1 MEKTEIK
8 KLVSEAQSGNKQALE
23 KLYSEYHSKVYF
35 FVRRFAGDG
44 AIAEDL
50 TSETFTAALERIGEL
65 RSDESFAG
73 WLYSI
78 AYKKCVDFLR
88 NESRTVSVRTPAE
101 LEELLEGAALN
112 EPILLPEDYAVN
124 AETRLQLKEII
135 DGLTPD
141 QRSAVIMY
149 YYDEMSIPEVATAM
163 GTNENNVSQKLHR
176 ARKKIRAKIEK
187 LIGRGALFGAV
198 PMGTMLGEIG
208 ASPAGLAAVGAAV
221 AVPYGLSKASGGTAR
236 ELLWI
241 TRKYWSKHKK
251 SLAALLFSGVLL
263 CAVVCCAF
271 LMIRQEQ
278 RRWFENYY
286 DTHGKY
292 TLAVPTN
299 TGLDDVIGLVSTDE
313 TVRGEISVTGTEG
326 IGKYRYHIGTIDDPH
341 DLAHIPL
348 EAGRM
353 PETADE
359 IAIDRGVLKKFGYF
373 GNVGDDIALDGG
385 TYKLV
390 GIIDEKYGAN
400 HYGSLLMEQRLNE
413 GQLYADEKY
422 RSTRYMPLMF
432 TGGNSKAEYKWIMLD
447 RIIDL
452 KPKTISSPAEELGE
466 YLRAGGV
473 QLDNVYK
480 DAPIQLW
487 DFYNYK
493 PAIAKMYLVGY
504 DNVELSSKTRTLL
517 VLTVISVIIAVLS
530 VIATLRNVFAERENS
545 MAMLRRIGLS
555 KRRLRIMYLTE
566 CLILIVIQTVIGIGI
581 GSAAHLT
588 ITKIQSAL
596 IDKLDITGFTLD
608 PLITDNSL
616 DPFVLAVIGSAAV
629 LGAGYLIVGFFNGM
643 KARRVKKKKAGSLR
657 ACISRVFRS
666 RAVTVIQT
674 AALTLICFGTLFGY
688 MLYHNTTGD
697 YYTDASGEVRFVEN
711 VTTNFGPAYQFDLE
725 EDNIKEYY
733 RTTSSPD
740 VAVGSLKLVKVQDS
754 YSGIDDKTA
763 DNLGDAISSGRLSQT
778 FISANDS
785 RELGNKLIFGTAE
798 EIKFFR
804 DNSSDEGKALFDTD
818 KTYYSCPTVLA
829 DIGTLNSLSQYVVYG
844 EIHPEKLSSGE
855 EILIVVKSGEVPL
868 SVGDS
873 LTIGSAATSNGFGVD
888 KLSLTDT
895 RIGAVVQL
903 PKEMDRILKYAVSEG
918 NSFNLLT
925 TVNGAKGLGLHA
937 ASYTELFARDA
948 IGSKLPVGS
957 GLEVL
962 SLEQQRHEIFVRNAE
977 QYVSMGLLVVLM
989 SLLGF
994 AAYFNGIGMKIR
1006 LKEYQ
1011 ISVMRAI
1018 GSPVK
1023 KLRSKM
1029 TIDSIRIPVA
1039 AAAGAY
1045 AMMRLTQ
1052 LVMQTA
1058 YNKAGALREQANK
1071 LFEEGDL
1078 SQFDV
1083 VLNKS
1088 QIMEQQF
1095 MTGTQM
1101 WYVNAFIPTL
1111 TVFVVMCIVTILLTR
1126 RSFKMFTPDIAG
1138 ALARGRKR
1146 R

>member
-1 MEKTEIK
+1 M
-8 KLVSEAQSGNKQALE
+8 SNS
-23 KLYSEYHSKVYF
+23 LY
-35 FVRRFAGDG
+35 
-44 AIAEDL
+44 I
-50 TSETFTAALERIGEL
+50 
-65 RSDESFAG
+65 
-73 WLYSI
+73 
-78 AYKKCVDFLR
+78 
-88 NESRTVSVRTPAE
+88 
-101 LEELLEGAALN
+101 
-112 EPILLPEDYAVN
+112 IL
-124 AETRLQLKEII
+124 
-135 DGLTPD
+135 
-141 QRSAVIMY
+141 
-149 YYDEMSIPEVATAM
+149 
-163 GTNENNVSQKLHR
+163 
-176 ARKKIRAKIEK
+176 
-187 LIGRGALFGAV
+187 
-198 PMGTMLGEIG
+198 
-208 ASPAGLAAVGAAV
+208 
-221 AVPYGLSKASGGTAR
+221 
-236 ELLWI
+236 
-241 TRKYWSKHKK
+241 KYWRMHKK

-263 CAVVCCAF
+263 CALVCCAF

-299 TGLDDVIGLVSTDE
+299 TGLDDVVGLVSSDE
-313 TVRGEISVTGTEG
+313 TIRGEISVTGTEG
-326 IGKYRYHIGTIDDPH
+326 IGKYQYHIGTIDDPH

-348 EAGRM
+348 EAGCM
-353 PETADE
+353 PETANE

-385 TYKLV
+385 TYRLV
-390 GIIDEKYGAN
+390 GIIDEKYGMY
-400 HYGSLLMEQRLNE
+400 HSGSLLMEQRLNE

-422 RSTRYMPLMF
+422 GSTRYMPLMF
-432 TGGNSKAEYKWIMLD
+432 TGGSSEAEYKWILLD
-447 RIIDL
+447 KITDL
-452 KPKTISSPAEELGE
+452 KPKRIGAPNDEMSE

-473 QLDNVYK
+473 KLDIVYK
-480 DAPIQLW
+480 DAPVQLW

-517 VLTVISVIIAVLS
+517 VLTAISVIIAVLS

-555 KRRLRIMYLTE
+555 KRRMRIMYLTE
-566 CLILIVIQTVIGIGI
+566 CLILIIIQTVIGIGI

-588 ITKIQSAL
+588 ITKIQSSL
-596 IDKLDITGFTLD
+596 INKLDVTGFTLD

-616 DPFVLAVIGSAAV
+616 DPFVLAVISSAAV
-629 LGAGYLIVGFFNGM
+629 LGAGYLIVGCLNGM
-643 KARRVKKKKAGSLR
+643 KAHSRKKKKAGSLR

-688 MLYHNTTGD
+688 MLYHNTTGY
-697 YYTDASGEVRFVEN
+697 YYTDANGEVRFVEN

-740 VAVGSLKLVKVQDS
+740 IAVGSLKLVMVQDS
-754 YSGIDDKTA
+754 YNGIDDITA
-763 DNLGDAISSGRLSQT
+763 DTLGDTISSGRLSQT
-778 FISANDS
+778 FISADDD
-785 RELGNKLIFGTAE
+785 RELGNKLIFGTDE
-798 EIKFFR
+798 EIGFFR
-804 DNSSDEGKALFDTD
+804 ENSSAEGKALFDTD
-818 KTYYSCPTVLA
+818 KIYYSCPTVLA
-829 DIGTLNSLSQYVVYG
+829 DIGTVNSLSPYVIFG

-855 EILIVVKSGEVPL
+855 EILIVVKNGEAPL

-873 LTIGSAATSNGFGVD
+873 LTVGSAATSNGFGVE
-888 KLSLTDT
+888 KLSLSGT

-903 PKEMDRILKYAVSEG
+903 PKDMDRILRYAVSAG
-918 NSFNLLT
+918 DGYNLLT
-925 TVNGAKGLGLHA
+925 TAGGAKSLGLHA
-937 ASYTELFARDA
+937 ASYTELFARET

-977 QYVSMGLLVVLM
+977 QYVSMGLLVLLM

-1023 KLRSKM
+1023 KLRRKM
-1029 TIDSIRIPVA
+1029 TLDSIKIPVTA
-1039 AAAGAY
+1039 AAAAY
-1045 AMMRLTQ
+1045 GLMRLTQ
-1052 LVMQTA
+1052 FVM
-1058 YNKAGALREQANK
+1058 YSANDK
-1071 LFEEGDL
+1071 VNSLFEQISMSVNEGDFSKVEEL
-1078 SQFDV
+1078 EDSIH
-1083 VLNKS
+1083 L
-1088 QIMEQQF
+1088 IEQRF

-1101 WYVNAFIPTL
+1101 WYVSAIIPTL
-1111 TVFVVMCIVTILLTR
+1111 TIFAVMCIVTILLTR
-1126 RSFKMFTPDIAG
+1126 KSFRMFTPDIAG